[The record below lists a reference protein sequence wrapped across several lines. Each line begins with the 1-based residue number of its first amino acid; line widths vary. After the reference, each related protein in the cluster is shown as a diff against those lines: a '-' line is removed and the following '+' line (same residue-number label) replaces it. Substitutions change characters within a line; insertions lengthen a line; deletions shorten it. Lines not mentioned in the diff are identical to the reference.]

1 MATELH
7 RRRFLAVL
15 VALVTFSACAFAA
28 SPAVEAIASLAD
40 PAKLATLGERG
51 ANPRVQKITYWLATA
66 RANGEK
72 PESVIDAAFA
82 RFGWKGTAK
91 GELTKA
97 AMIRNV
103 SIADKLG
110 CLDAAGLAD
119 MRRGQSPAIKVG
131 PYAGDQ
137 LSVDHIIPRA
147 VVPELDNVLANL
159 ELMPL
164 RVNERKGKAI
174 GDRQRDMARKF
185 AATGLMSAEQANG
198 VK

>member
-1 MATELH
+1 MIVMH
-7 RRRFLAVL
+7 RRRFLAL
-15 VALVTFSACAFAA
+15 LLALLAFAASTFAA

-40 PAKLATLGERG
+40 PVKLATLGERG
-51 ANPRVQKITYWLATA
+51 ANPRVQKITYWLVAA
-66 RANGEK
+66 RSDGEN
-72 PESVIDAAFA
+72 PEAVIDTAFA

-103 SIADKLG
+103 SIAEKLG

-119 MRRGQSPAIKVG
+119 MRRGQSPTIRNG

-147 VVPELDNVLANL
+147 LVPELDNVLANL

-164 RVNERKGKAI
+164 RMNQRKGKAI
-174 GDRQRDMARKF
+174 GARQLDTARKF
-185 AATGLMSAEQANG
+185 VEVGLMSAEAVAR